1 MNLIADIKPV
11 SYLKLR
17 PAELLQQVN
26 DTHRPIVITQNG
38 EPRGVLQDTESYES
52 MRNALGLL
60 KLIAQSEED
69 IRKGDVIDQAK
80 VFEEIEALLSQS

>member
-38 EPRGVLQDTESYES
+38 EPRGVLQDAESYES

-69 IRKGDVIDQAK
+69 IRKGDVIEQAK
-80 VFEEIEALLSQS
+80 VFEEIEALLLQS

>member
-38 EPRGVLQDTESYES
+38 EPRGVLQDTESYEN

-69 IRKGDVIDQAK
+69 IRKGDVIEQAK
-80 VFEEIEALLSQS
+80 VFEEIEALLSRS